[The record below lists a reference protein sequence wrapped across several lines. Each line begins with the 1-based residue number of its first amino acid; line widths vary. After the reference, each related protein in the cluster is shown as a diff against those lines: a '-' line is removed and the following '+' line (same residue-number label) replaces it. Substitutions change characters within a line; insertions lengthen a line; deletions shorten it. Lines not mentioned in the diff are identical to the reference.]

1 MANKVGI
8 IVQRY
13 GNEINGGAEY
23 HARLIA
29 EKLSAFIEIEVFTST
44 ALDYVTWKHHYKE
57 GLELINGIKTNRYKT
72 NKERN
77 PEVFGELQRKIYED
91 EHIFKDELEWLEE
104 EGPFLPEMLEDIKK
118 RENEFDFFIFFSFRY
133 YHSFYGINVVSD
145 KGILVPTA
153 EHDEVLYLRLFKNFF
168 KFPKAII
175 YNSVEEKEIIE
186 KVSDNREILSDIVGV
201 GSEIPELFTP
211 ESFREK
217 FEIKGDYFVY
227 IGRLDEN
234 KGVPQL
240 LSFYMK
246 LLKEKEIDL
255 TLVLMGKSVITIPEH
270 NNIKYIGFVSDKEK
284 FDGLYGA
291 KFLIIPSQYESLSMV
306 SLEAWAIGKPVI
318 ANGRTEVLHGQCRRS
333 NAGLWYYNYD
343 EFKEIILLL
352 SKNEE
357 LRKKMGINGVNF
369 FKKNYSWNVIVD
381 KYLNIFKKLKENENL
396 FKKNKKN

>member
-1 MANKVGI
+1 MAKKVGI

-29 EKLSAFIEIEVFTST
+29 EKLSVYIEIEVFTST
-44 ALDYVTWKHHYKE
+44 ALDYVTWKHYYNE
-57 GLELINGIKTNRYKT
+57 GLEIINGIKTNRYKAK
-72 NKERN
+72 KERN
-77 PEVFGELQRKIYED
+77 PEIFGELQRKIYED
-91 EHIFKDELEWLEE
+91 EHVFKDELEWLEE
-104 EGPFLPEMLEDIKK
+104 EGPFLPEMLEDIEK
-118 RENEFDFFIFFSFRY
+118 REKEFDYFIFFSFRY

-153 EHDEVLYLRLFKNFF
+153 EHDEVLYLRLFKDFF
-168 KFPKAII
+168 KLPKAIV
-175 YNSVEEKEIIE
+175 YNSIEEKEIIE
-186 KVSDNREILSDIVGV
+186 KVSDNKNILSDVVGV
-201 GSEIPELFTP
+201 GSEIPESFAP

-217 FEIKGDYFVY
+217 FNIEGDYFVY

-240 LSFYMK
+240 LSFYLK
-246 LLKEKEIDL
+246 LLEEKGINL
-255 TLVLMGKSVITIPEH
+255 TLVLMGKSVVNIPEH
-270 NNIKYIGFVSDKEK
+270 NNIKYIGFVSDEEK

-291 KFLIIPSQYESLSMV
+291 KFLVIPSQYESLSMV

-318 ANGRTEVLHGQCRRS
+318 ANGKTEVLQGQCRRS

-357 LRKKMGINGVNF
+357 LRKKMGINGENF

-381 KYLNIFKKLKENENL
+381 KYLNLFKKLKENENL
-396 FKKNKKN
+396 FIKNKIN